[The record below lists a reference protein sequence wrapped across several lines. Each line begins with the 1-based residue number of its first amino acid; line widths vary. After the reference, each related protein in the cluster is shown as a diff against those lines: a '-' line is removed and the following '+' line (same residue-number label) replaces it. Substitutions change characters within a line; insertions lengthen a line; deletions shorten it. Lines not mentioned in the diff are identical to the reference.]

1 MKRCPQCEF
10 IYEDDQSLCD
20 MDGKTLV
27 SDSREPDLP
36 RANTA
41 GTSLP
46 IQNSRLR
53 SVMALLAALI
63 LATVLFLVFYA
74 SPRLLA
80 KPEESSTQEPA
91 TQEPE
96 SNPQPATAPPAGK
109 PASAPAATQSPT
121 RPATSGPSSDA
132 NPDDQFELGS
142 PRTTRTNHTTPKPT
156 DSPLTISRRL
166 PPLPRVQPLP
176 QLPEAKV
183 AEKVAD
189 PISAPR
195 KPSVA
200 KAKSVETPRSTQ
212 RPVAAYQ
219 KKDSKVS
226 SFLKRTGRMLSKPFK
241 R

>member
-27 SDSREPDLP
+27 SEGRPPDLP
-36 RANTA
+36 RGTTA

-46 IQNSRLR
+46 VQKSRLR

-63 LATVLFLVFYA
+63 LTTVLFLVFFA

-80 KPEESSTQEPA
+80 KPENPTQK
-91 TQEPE
+91 PE

-109 PASAPAATQSPT
+109 PASAPAATQSQTSPT
-121 RPATSGPSSDA
+121 TSSPSFDA
-132 NPDDQFELGS
+132 DSGDEFELRS
-142 PRTTRTNHTTPKPT
+142 PRTTQTNHTTPKPT
-156 DSPLTISRRL
+156 DSRLTISRRL
-166 PPLPRVQPLP
+166 PPLPRVEPLP
-176 QLPEAKV
+176 RLPEAKV
-183 AEKVAD
+183 ADKSAD

-200 KAKSVETPRSTQ
+200 SPRSVGISQTSRRSTQ
-212 RPVAAYQ
+212 RPVAAVQQ
-219 KKDSKVS
+219 KESRVS
-226 SFLKRTGRMLSKPFK
+226 SFLKKTGRMLSKPFK